1 MAAPYTTAFL
11 TNAPRELWPQVL
23 ESVLTAAI
31 EKQGSRF
38 ISFSFKPD
46 SNPPR
51 YSTRPP
57 RDDPMSRYADWMSPA
72 KAPYLSD
79 REAIEFFR
87 DASKPKFAELI
98 DEKTLV
104 LVVSPRDMAL
114 LSTCVDSISL
124 FVTKDQSSIPF
135 VFEAIR
141 AIRSGVQAPPAWMT
155 IVGEKKLEDAA
166 SFFASCKS
174 ELRGPEGDNLDLS
187 FAGCIDFDR
196 DELDLA
202 AAYNRPFLEA
212 FPMGATHGQAKLI
225 AGRIFASAPSAP
237 SVEQGEKAGALLSLA
252 EKLGAGAR

>member
-11 TNAPRELWPQVL
+11 TNASRELWPHVL
-23 ESVLTAAI
+23 ESVLAAAI
-31 EKQGSRF
+31 ERQGPRF
-38 ISFSFKPD
+38 ITFSFKPD

-51 YSTRPP
+51 YSTRPS

-87 DASKPKFAELI
+87 DASKPKYAELI
-98 DEKTLV
+98 EEKRLV
-104 LVVSPRDMAL
+104 LVVSPRDLAL
-114 LSTCVDSISL
+114 ADTCVDSISF

-141 AIRSGVQAPPAWMT
+141 AIRPGAPTPPAWMT
-155 IVGEKKLEDAA
+155 IVGERRLEDAA
-166 SFFASCKS
+166 SFFASCKG
-174 ELRGPEGDNLDLS
+174 ELRGPEGDDLDLS

-202 AAYNRPFLEA
+202 ATYGRPFLEA
-212 FPMGATHGQAKLI
+212 FPMGVTHGQAKLI
-225 AGRIFASAPSAP
+225 AGRIFASDPSAP